1 MADER
6 MICLQQSNNWYHFV
20 NWPGYPE
27 TSGLQCKCW
36 YRLPPHGNIRNARV
50 GELWLV
56 DLIDGHNGET
66 RKEST
71 YGTGDDCIW
80 GNRKK
85 GFSRGLDRP
94 GCCRYDGQHAR

>member
-1 MADER
+1 

-56 DLIDGHNGET
+56 DLIDGHNET
-66 RKEST
+66 QTIHERVVAQQELERQNLRRV
-71 YGTGDDCIW
+71 TG
-80 GNRKK
+80 GA
-85 GFSRGLDRP
+85 
-94 GCCRYDGQHAR
+94 Q

>member
-1 MADER
+1 

-36 YRLPPHGNIRNARV
+36 YRLPPHGHIRNARV

-56 DLIDGHNGET
+56 DLIDGHNET
-66 RKEST
+66 QTIHERVVAQQELERQNLRRV
-71 YGTGDDCIW
+71 TG
-80 GNRKK
+80 GA
-85 GFSRGLDRP
+85 
-94 GCCRYDGQHAR
+94 Q